1 MSDQCKTCPSA
12 QGCASDPEHCGVDPE
27 KALLGSLNKINHVLV
42 VMSGKGGVGKSS
54 VTALIAATLAK
65 QGKRV
70 GVLDADITGPSQ
82 PKAFGLKDVA
92 LKASEFGIIP
102 PVTELGI
109 KIMSI
114 NFFLPQEDDPVIW
127 RGPLLAG
134 AVNQFWGETD
144 WRELDYLIVDLPPGT
159 GDVPLTVLQSL
170 PVTGIILVSSPQ
182 DLAFM
187 VVKKTLK
194 MTRKLDIPI
203 IGLVENM
210 SYAICNHCGEK
221 LEIFGKSQG
230 EKIAH
235 ESGIQ
240 FLGQLPWDADL
251 NHLVDQGRIEE
262 YDSPAAQEMV
272 GRISQILAQA

>member
-1 MSDQCKTCPSA
+1 
-12 QGCASDPEHCGVDPE
+12 
-27 KALLGSLNKINHVLV
+27 VLV

-187 VVKKTLK
+187 VVKKTMK

-230 EKIAH
+230 EKIAN

>member
-114 NFFLPQEDDPVIW
+114 NFFLP
-127 RGPLLAG
+127 R
-134 AVNQFWGETD
+134 
-144 WRELDYLIVDLPPGT
+144 
-159 GDVPLTVLQSL
+159 
-170 PVTGIILVSSPQ
+170 
-182 DLAFM
+182 
-187 VVKKTLK
+187 KT
-194 MTRKLDIPI
+194 
-203 IGLVENM
+203 
-210 SYAICNHCGEK
+210 
-221 LEIFGKSQG
+221 
-230 EKIAH
+230 
-235 ESGIQ
+235 IQ
-240 FLGQLPWDADL
+240 
-251 NHLVDQGRIEE
+251 
-262 YDSPAAQEMV
+262 
-272 GRISQILAQA
+272 